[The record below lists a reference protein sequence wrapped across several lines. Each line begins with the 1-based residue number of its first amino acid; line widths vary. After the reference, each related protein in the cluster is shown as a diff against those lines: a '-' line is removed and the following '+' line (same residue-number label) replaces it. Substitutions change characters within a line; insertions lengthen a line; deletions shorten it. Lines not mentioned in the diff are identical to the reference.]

1 MDNFDANLIKKYVP
15 IEKQKRALKKL
26 SKGYPVQYIIGN
38 VDFYG
43 QIIKVNKHVLI
54 PRFETELLI
63 SKTIEYI
70 KKRNF
75 IKPNILEIGTGSGCI
90 SILLKQLID
99 CNITAIDKS
108 KNALKIAKENGKDL
122 DINFI
127 CKSIEKF
134 YSNQKFDVLISNPP
148 YVSFNE
154 TTDEKIKYEPQMA
167 IFAKDNGLY
176 FYKIILKKS
185 TLILKPKNIIAFEIG
200 QYQAKEIKNI
210 AKFYYPLSKVLIEK
224 DLNNKDRYLFI
235 INE

>member
-1 MDNFDANLIKKYVP
+1 MDNFDANLIKEYVP
-15 IEKQKRALKKL
+15 KEIQEKALKRL
-26 SKGYPVQYIIGN
+26 AKGYPVQYIIGN

-54 PRFETELLI
+54 PRFETELLV

-90 SILLKQLID
+90 SILLKKLID

-108 KNALKIAKENGKDL
+108 KKALKVAKDNGKDL
-122 DINFI
+122 GITFI

-134 YSNQKFDVLISNPP
+134 NSNQKFDVLISNPP

-154 TTDEKIKYEPQMA
+154 ITDEKIKYEPQMA

-176 FYKIILKKS
+176 FYKIILEKS
-185 TLILKPKNIIAFEIG
+185 TLILNSKNIIAFEIG
-200 QYQAKEIKNI
+200 QNQAKEIEKI
-210 AKFYYPLSKVLIEK
+210 AKYFYPLSKVLIEK

-235 INE
+235 FNE